1 VKKFVF
7 AIILAGLTAGFATQA
22 SAYDACAGN
31 NSRAC
36 TDARNAY
43 AEHHGG
49 VFPGQNAYY
58 NGGNYYAN
66 RGEYVNRGN
75 AGYVARPHH
84 HHHHWDHR

>member
-1 VKKFVF
+1 VKTFLF
-7 AIILAGLTAGFATQA
+7 AIMLAGMTAGFATQA

-36 TDARNAY
+36 TNARNAY

-66 RGEYVNRGN
+66 RGEYVNRGY
-75 AGYVARPHH
+75 AGPRH
-84 HHHHWDHR
+84 HHHHWDHDHR